1 VLGAI
6 ASGGQESLE
15 FRIGDRCAI
24 DEEAC
29 DVDLVAMEP
38 PRGIFPGI
46 LHIDAR
52 IVSAFNFGTAYLT
65 IVLALRNANYAGSR
79 GLCPVR
85 RRDLDDCLGQEVPIG
100 RGDRERA
107 LGAR

>member
-1 VLGAI
+1 MVVLGAI
-6 ASGGQESLE
+6 AGGGQESLE

-52 IVSAFNFGTAYLT
+52 IVSSFNFGTAYLK
-65 IVLALRNANYAGSR
+65 IVLAFRNAEHGGRRVCVNFVAGISTIAWGRNFQSR
-79 GLCPVR
+79 
-85 RRDLDDCLGQEVPIG
+85 E
-100 RGDRERA
+100 
-107 LGAR
+107 

>member
-1 VLGAI
+1 MVVLGAI

-46 LHIDAR
+46 LHIDAW
-52 IVSAFNFGTAYLT
+52 IVSAFNFGTAYLK
-65 IVLALRNANYAGSR
+65 IVLAFRNANHAGRR
-79 GLCPVR
+79 GLCQVR
-85 RRDLDDCLGQEVPIG
+85 RRDLDDCLGRG
-100 RGDRERA
+100 RALWRAARERA
-107 LGAR
+107 L

>member
-1 VLGAI
+1 
-6 ASGGQESLE
+6 
-15 FRIGDRCAI
+15 GDRCAI

-52 IVSAFNFGTAYLT
+52 IVSYFNFGTAYLK
-65 IVLALRNANYAGSR
+65 IVLAFRNANHAGRR
-79 GLCPVR
+79 GLCQVR
-85 RRDLDDCLGQEVPIG
+85 RRYLDDWLGQELPIE
-100 RGDRERA
+100 RVARERA
-107 LGAR
+107 LGALCHVSEQGFVCIR